1 MVKKRSRDTLTESKI
16 EAFAGQADTG
26 EKPLTSA
33 SVKAPKE
40 LARTTISLP
49 AELLEK
55 VEDLAMSNKRSKLP
69 NRTISAI
76 IRAALEKSMK

>member
-26 EKPLTSA
+26 EKPLASA
-33 SVKAPKE
+33 KPSKE

-55 VEDLAMSNKRSKLP
+55 VEDLAMSNKRAKLP

-76 IRAALEKSMK
+76 IRDALEKSMK